1 MNQLQRDKMIIQSL
15 VETYGKSDVIKYVK
29 DYKLNEDSTAV
40 PQRNRSSVDSIIADA
55 ISSYA
60 AQNDGV
66 IRYTPSSYPKL
77 YKALCNI
84 VAKTVIRPDFV
95 ADKVRERLNSL
106 NAVENFEAFI
116 STPSVAKMLE
126 DKGVAVNSY
135 ASSASD
141 EPEDVSNVTTAKRGP
156 RMLTSKDKED
166 IQKYFMQYFDITLEQ
181 GKNIDWNNPAV
192 HDGVVDRLASDLV
205 LRHPELLDNRAYT
218 RLLDYN
224 LIWVVRTHYK
234 EDPVLFLVANDE
246 YVDSCIDGTMK
257 PLRIGD
263 MMRMHGLQ
271 KLYWSYVYKS
281 VSGLTG
287 FYEARPCGI
296 GTFISDPIPDSTSDD
311 VVTDDLTVESVN
323 EEVDDMYVDA
333 LKDSG
338 SLYPEYL
345 AYIVAVDAAAEYI
358 KENGPIS
365 LYKVSHPLKRI
376 YIEKMY
382 VVKGRPNYYTTN
394 YIDKIFE
401 YADRNYITWP
411 ITTDED
417 HENYNPEHYNPLY
430 NITSEDVLSYL
441 REPDFYEN
449 AASDIYK
456 KIHDYE
462 HTYEPEGDE
471 WRNEIYTE

>member
-29 DYKLNEDSTAV
+29 DYKLNEDSTVV

-84 VAKTVIRPDFV
+84 VAKTAIHPDFV
-95 ADKVRERLNSL
+95 ARKVREKLNSL
-106 NAVENFEAFI
+106 NTVENFEAFI

-126 DKGVAVNSY
+126 DNGVAVNSY
-135 ASSASD
+135 ASSATD
-141 EPEDVSNVTTAKRGP
+141 EPEDTINVTTAKRGL

-205 LRHPELLDNRAYT
+205 SRHPELLDNRAYT

-246 YVDSCIDGTMK
+246 YVDGCIDGTMK
-257 PLRIGD
+257 PLRISD

-333 LKDSG
+333 LKSNET
-338 SLYPEYL
+338 LYPEYL
-345 AYIVAVDAAAEYI
+345 AYLIAVDAAAEFI

-365 LYKVSHPLKRI
+365 LTKITHPWLRKRANV
-376 YIEKMY
+376 YDYDKKKMTWHWRKY
-382 VVKGRPNYYTTN
+382 N
-394 YIDKIFE
+394 YIDEIFSYADKSYVE
-401 YADRNYITWP
+401 YA
-411 ITTDED
+411 
-417 HENYNPEHYNPLY
+417 ENTVVMELPKR
-430 NITSEDVLSYL
+430 SADVMSYL
-441 REPDFYEN
+441 REPEFYEN
-449 AASDIYK
+449 AAHDIYK
-456 KIHDYE
+456 KIYDYE
-462 HTYEPEGDE
+462 PDGESDE
-471 WRNEIYTE
+471 WYNEIYTNQ

>member
-29 DYKLNEDSTAV
+29 DYKLNEDSAAV

-60 AQNDGV
+60 AQNDGM

-77 YKALCNI
+77 YKALRDV
-84 VAKTVIRPDFV
+84 VAKTAIRPDFV
-95 ADKVRERLNSL
+95 ADKVREKLNSL
-106 NAVENFEAFI
+106 NTVENFEDFI
-116 STPSVAKMLE
+116 SIPSVAKMLE
-126 DKGVAVNSY
+126 DNGVSFNSY
-135 ASSASD
+135 ATPVAD
-141 EPEDVSNVTTAKRGP
+141 EPEDASNMTTAKRGP

-181 GKNIDWNNPAV
+181 GKNIDWDNPAV
-192 HDGVVDRLASDLV
+192 HGGIVDRLASDLV
-205 LRHPELLDNRAYT
+205 SRHPELLDNKAYT

-246 YVDSCIDGTMK
+246 YADGCIDGTMK
-257 PLRIGD
+257 PLRVGD
-263 MMRMHGLQ
+263 IARKHGLQ
-271 KLYWSYVYKS
+271 KLYWTYVDKS

-287 FYEARPCGI
+287 FYEARPCGV
-296 GTFISDPIPDSTSDD
+296 GNFLSDPIPDNTSDD
-311 VVTDDLTVESVN
+311 VVTDDPTVESMN

-333 LKDSG
+333 LEDSG

-345 AYIVAVDAAAEYI
+345 AYLVAVDAAAEYI

-365 LYKVSHPLKRI
+365 LYRVQHPLKKT
-376 YIEKMY
+376 YIDKEY
-382 VVKGRPNYYTTN
+382 VVKGRPNYHISN
-394 YIDKIFE
+394 YIDDIFE
-401 YADRNYITWP
+401 YADSKYIT
-411 ITTDED
+411 TVSSDATDKD
-417 HENYNPEHYNPLY
+417 YGNYNLVA
-430 NITSEDVLSYL
+430 EDVLSYL

-449 AASDIYK
+449 SASDIYK
-456 KIHDYE
+456 KIYDYE

>member
-15 VETYGKSDVIKYVK
+15 VETYGKADVIKYVK

-66 IRYTPSSYPKL
+66 IRYTPGSYPKL

-126 DKGVAVNSY
+126 DNGVAVNSY
-135 ASSASD
+135 ASSATD
-141 EPEDVSNVTTAKRGP
+141 EPEDTINVTTAKRGL

-181 GKNIDWNNPAV
+181 GQNIDWDNPAV
-192 HDGVVDRLASDLV
+192 NDGIVDRLASDLV
-205 LRHPELLDNRAYT
+205 SRHPELLDNRAYT

-234 EDPVLFLVANDE
+234 EDPVMFLVANDE
-246 YVDSCIDGTMK
+246 YVDGCIDGTMK

-296 GTFISDPIPDSTSDD
+296 GTFISDPIPDSTSND

-333 LKDSG
+333 LESNET
-338 SLYPEYL
+338 LYPEYL
-345 AYIVAVDAAAEYI
+345 AYLIAVDAAAEFI

-365 LYKVSHPLKRI
+365 LAKITHPWLRKKENL
-376 YIEKMY
+376 YDYDKKKMTWLWRKY
-382 VVKGRPNYYTTN
+382 N
-394 YIDKIFE
+394 YIDEIFSYADKSYVE
-401 YADRNYITWP
+401 YA
-411 ITTDED
+411 
-417 HENYNPEHYNPLY
+417 ENTVVMELPKR
-430 NITSEDVLSYL
+430 SADVMSYL
-441 REPDFYEN
+441 REPEFYEN
-449 AASDIYK
+449 AAHDIYK
-456 KIHDYE
+456 KIYDYE
-462 HTYEPEGDE
+462 PDGESDE
-471 WRNEIYTE
+471 WYNEIYTNQ